1 MLPMVTHPSYSYD
14 FPAKHRF
21 AMDKFGLL
29 AAHLRERGIL
39 RADNLYRPGVCKTAW
54 LEAVHCSDY
63 IERFRTGRLTRVEER
78 RLNLPWSEGLVKR
91 TFISPAGT
99 VLAAQLALH
108 TGVACHLAGGTHH
121 AHYDH
126 ASGFCV
132 FNDLAITAK
141 VLLNHSGLERVLIFD
156 CDVHQGDG
164 TALLLADE
172 PRAFTCSIHCG
183 KNFPFT
189 KQLSDLDVELEDGMD
204 DAPYLEVVNSTLQH
218 VLDIF
223 QPQLVLY
230 DAGVD
235 VYGHDPLGRLNITLE
250 GIAARDELVLRA
262 LMKRHIPVA
271 TVIGGGYDHDRLA
284 LARRHAIVV
293 EVADKL
299 VRERENIRS

>member
-1 MLPMVTHPSYSYD
+1 MLPLITHPSYSFE

-29 AAHLRERGIL
+29 ADVLREEGIL
-39 RADNLYRPGVCKTAW
+39 TAANTYRPGVCKRQW
-54 LEAVHCSDY
+54 LEAVHCPDY
-63 IERFRTGRLTRVEER
+63 IRRFREGQLSRIEER
-78 RLNLPWSEGLVKR
+78 RLNLPWSEGLAKR

-108 TGVACHLAGGTHH
+108 TGIACHLAGGTHH

-132 FNDLAITAK
+132 FNDLAIAAK
-141 VLLNHSGLERVLIFD
+141 VLLEYSGIERVLIFD

-164 TALLLADE
+164 TALLLKDE

-189 KQLSDLDVELEDGMD
+189 KQLSDLDVELEDGLED
-204 DAPYLEVVNSTLQH
+204 EEYLAVVASTLND
-218 VLDIF
+218 VLTAFD
-223 QPQLVLY
+223 PQIVLY

-235 VYGHDPLGRLNITLE
+235 VYQHDPLGRLNITLE
-250 GIAARDELVLRA
+250 GIKRRDEIVLSTLLERGV
-262 LMKRHIPVA
+262 PVA
-271 TVIGGGYDHDRLA
+271 TVIGGGYDDDRVG
-284 LARRHAIVV
+284 LARRHAIAVR
-293 EVADKL
+293 VAHDL
-299 VRERENIRS
+299 LHQ